1 VVLGAGQEDE
11 ALVEAA
17 ARGHVGGRAL
27 AHVPLAVEVRLA
39 IGPRTFA
46 WLGGGACSGA
56 VLTSGGATTRL
67 PLESRTRTY
76 ITRCSQQD
84 SLIYPLQVLV
94 HVSFYYVHHRTEIQR
109 APRGT
114 SPVSRRPR
122 RHQTTLASAPAAPV
136 V

>member
-1 VVLGAGQEDE
+1 MVLGAGQEAE
-11 ALVEAA
+11 ALVEAV

-27 AHVPLAVEVRLA
+27 ARVPLAVEVRLD
-39 IGPRTFA
+39 IGARTFA

-56 VLTSGGATTRL
+56 VLTSGGAATRL
-67 PLESRTRTY
+67 PFESRTRIY
-76 ITRCSQQD
+76 ITRYSQQD

-94 HVSFYYVHHRTEIQR
+94 NVSFYYVHHRAEIQR

-114 SPVSRRPR
+114 SPASHRPQ
-122 RHQTTLASAPAAPV
+122 RHQTTLASAPATSV